1 MKIHAKHNI
10 NHKHLQIVTS
20 NTQIEITKAIKVFFI
35 GIIKQN
41 IINETIYLKSPLE
54 WK

>member
-10 NHKHLQIVTS
+10 NHKHLQIVMS
-20 NTQIEITKAIKVFFI
+20 NTQIYIIKVIFKNYI

-41 IINETIYLKSPLE
+41 IINETIYLKSPLK